1 MHGTG
6 KPRSAAVPV
15 ESPPE
20 PDHDDL
26 ADEIPAA
33 DELLDQAITKI
44 PPPNIPPPP
53 PHRSEHFL
61 AAHARIASEHEAFG
75 SLALMSGHTSCAH
88 SEILLILQARQSLP
102 PPPPPPGGRIWNI
115 TVMLSST
122 VITPRLCRPTA
133 TRSTG

>member
-1 MHGTG
+1 MDWAAAGR
-6 KPRSAAVPV
+6 PRCPAPSNPK
-15 ESPPE
+15 

-26 ADEIPAA
+26 AGRDCQP
-33 DELLDQAITKI
+33 DGPQNQAITKI

-53 PHRSEHFL
+53 PQRSEHFR

-75 SLALMSGHTSCAH
+75 SLALMSGHTSRAH
-88 SEILLILQARQSLP
+88 SEILPILQARQSPPP

-122 VITPRLCRPTA
+122 VIIPRSCRPTA